1 MFIDGER
8 LVVEDLGKEGGG
20 NDVVKSKLNP
30 NLERQITVLLFIVLV
45 TATLNIKYGQAH
57 RDFTKR
63 FEIIASTYSSES
75 IHSHAYLHTCMFFFS
90 FR

>member
-30 NLERQITVLLFIVLV
+30 NLERQITVLLHIYSTSNSDSKHKVRPSSLYEEIRNNSVDVL
-45 TATLNIKYGQAH
+45 
-57 RDFTKR
+57 F
-63 FEIIASTYSSES
+63 
-75 IHSHAYLHTCMFFFS
+75 
-90 FR
+90 